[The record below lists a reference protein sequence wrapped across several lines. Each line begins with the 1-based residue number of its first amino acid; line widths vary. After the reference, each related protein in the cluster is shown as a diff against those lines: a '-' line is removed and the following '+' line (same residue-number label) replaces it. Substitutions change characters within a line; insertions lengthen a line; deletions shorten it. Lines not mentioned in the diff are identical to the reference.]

1 MKKIIV
7 LLIGGALLS
16 SVLAFGQPG
25 RLPPGPF
32 AVNPAPDQNLVRF
45 DLDFPGGTPRQLVE
59 AIEKGSGRPL
69 NAIISDEY
77 ADFRLPPLKM
87 RSVTAPELFEALRAS
102 SFKIE
107 TFASGYARGP
117 GSGLTPQFSPSQSQY
132 GFKTIGQPKDD
143 AVWFFYAEKPW
154 LRPEAKT
161 CRFWQLAPY
170 LETYK
175 VDDITTAI
183 QTGWKMLGETTPP
196 TISFHKDTKLLIA
209 VGDEGKLQLI
219 DSVLEQLAKGKTP
232 VKDVSA
238 AKSAEAGKR

>member
-7 LLIGGALLS
+7 LLIGSALLT
-16 SVLAFGQPG
+16 SVLAFGQP
-25 RLPPGPF
+25 RPQPGNIP
-32 AVNPAPDQNLVRF
+32 VNQAPDQNLARF

-77 ADFRLPPLKM
+77 AIFPLPPLKM
-87 RSVTAPELFEALRAS
+87 RSVTAPELFDALRAS
-102 SFKIE
+102 SVKLE
-107 TFASGYARGP
+107 TYTAGYVRGP
-117 GSGLTPQFSPSQSQY
+117 GGGLTPQVGSSQTQY
-132 GFKTIGQPKDD
+132 GFKTIGTPKDD
-143 AVWFFYAEKPW
+143 SVWFFYVEKPW
-154 LRPEAKT
+154 LRPEAKE

-209 VGDEGKLQLI
+209 VGDGGKLQLI

-232 VKDVSA
+232 VKDMSA
-238 AKSAEAGKR
+238 ARSAEAGKR

>member
-16 SVLAFGQPG
+16 SVLAFGQPVQG
-25 RLPPGPF
+25 RIPT
-32 AVNPAPDQNLVRF
+32 NPAPDQNLARF

-77 ADFRLPPLKM
+77 AVFYLPPLKM
-87 RSVTAPELFEALRAS
+87 RAVTAPELFDALRAS
-102 SFKIE
+102 SQKVE
-107 TFASGYARGP
+107 MYASGYTQRGP
-117 GSGLTPQFSPSQSQY
+117 GGGLTPQFSVSQTQY
-132 GFKTIGQPKDD
+132 GFKTIGPPKDD
-143 AVWFFYAEKPW
+143 SVWVFYVEKPS
-154 LRPEAKT
+154 RPEAKT

-183 QTGWKMLGETTPP
+183 QTG
-196 TISFHKDTKLLIA
+196 
-209 VGDEGKLQLI
+209 
-219 DSVLEQLAKGKTP
+219 SVLEQLAKGKTP